1 MSPIGKGARTGR
13 IGKQGK
19 RKSGPGKAGIHGS
32 ALTADSND
40 VKSKINYPTT
50 TSSSTTSTSQS

>member
-40 VKSKINYPTT
+40 VKSKIRVRLRLHSLNGE
-50 TSSSTTSTSQS
+50 